1 MEMASAER
9 KPSFDEWLA
18 EWFASVSSFRD
29 SDETVTGLSV
39 ETLDAFVQECERRA
53 RALPAGKESHKLWR
67 AKDFLK
73 FFWFVR
79 KHPECVRPLPPP
91 HRGVDLLPSKV
102 LESVEAL
109 EDYVNVGSGAEG
121 FHSGRIIHA
130 RVKLEVMKYP
140 ERVRKLP
147 DGRVLLLDPG
157 YKGCGQI
164 YSPDLNE
171 WAGDVFTPEDGPDYK
186 TPEPRPSW
194 MRETPVPIPERFR
207 KLVQNAAAAP
217 TLSETVDRGED
228 ASRAAGLALATSVGE
243 ARYDTNEQLRD
254 AWARHMLSQNIHC
267 AFEEARQRFLDA
279 YAIWKTQGIGM
290 LNVADAA
297 FFQTYAAAYRLSRA
311 NG

>member
-171 WAGDVFTPEDGPDYK
+171 WAGDIFTPEDDPDYK

-194 MRETPVPIPERFR
+194 MRETPVPVPKIF
-207 KLVQNAAAAP
+207 
-217 TLSETVDRGED
+217 SETAQGAATVPVVSQAVDSEGR
-228 ASRAAGLALATSVGE
+228 ASRVAELALAASVGE
-243 ARYDTNEQLRD
+243 AKYDTNEALRT
-254 AWARHMLSQNIHC
+254 AWQRHMLNQRVRC
-267 AFEEARQRFLDA
+267 TPEEARQRFLDA
-279 YAIWKTQGIGM
+279 HALWKTQEIGM
-290 LNVADAA
+290 LNAADAA
-297 FFQTYAAAYRLSRA
+297 FFHTYAAAYHL
-311 NG
+311 

>member
-1 MEMASAER
+1 MASAER
-9 KPSFDEWLA
+9 KLSFDEWLA
-18 EWFASVSSFRD
+18 LEWPEQSK
-29 SDETVTGLSV
+29 VTRSLSV
-39 ETLDAFVQECERRA
+39 EMLDAFVQECEKKA
-53 RALPAGKESHKLWR
+53 KALLPGKEAHDLWGHWSN
-67 AKDFLK
+67 LK
-73 FFWFVR
+73 YNWFIK
-79 KHPECVRPLPPP
+79 KHPECITTRPD
-91 HRGVDLLPSKV
+91 GCMELLASKV
-102 LESVEAL
+102 EAYVEIL
-109 EDYVNVGSGAEG
+109 EDFVSLHPDSWGVG
-121 FHSGRIIHA
+121 RLMLLNA
-130 RVKLEVMKYP
+130 RAKLDVMKHP